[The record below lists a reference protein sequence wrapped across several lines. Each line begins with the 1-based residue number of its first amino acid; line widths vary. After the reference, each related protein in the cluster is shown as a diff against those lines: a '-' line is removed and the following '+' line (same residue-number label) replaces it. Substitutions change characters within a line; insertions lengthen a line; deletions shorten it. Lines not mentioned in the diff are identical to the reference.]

1 MLHFL
6 SFIWIYLLLAAVTG
20 YLLALGWL
28 GRNRSSVIKPEQDTK
43 LQKDLDNTKR
53 SLLERDKQLETL
65 KQERDQQLE
74 ALKAELST
82 AKTDRDRVRAEA
94 IPLNARLDELTLNL
108 ERSEKLRVAA
118 EGKVQ
123 TVETKTKLT
132 ETGPKTLGAL
142 EAIAGERDQLKEA
155 LAKAQDQLAAHTQAL
170 TQANTNIQT
179 ANATIQTAQAQ
190 LNAQETRLQQ
200 QAAELT
206 RLQTAHT
213 ATTATITTTIASG
226 LAIAAVEQNRE
237 DDLKEIIGVGPFIE
251 SKLNTLG
258 IHTFKQIALLSP
270 EMLEQVA
277 EHIEHFQGR
286 IGREN
291 WTEQCKALHFDK
303 YGEKI

>member
-6 SFIWIYLLLAAVTG
+6 SFIWICLLLAAVAG
-20 YLLALGWL
+20 YLLALWWL
-28 GRNRSSVIKPEQDTK
+28 GRNRSSAVKPEQDTK
-43 LQKDLDNTKR
+43 LQKDLDNAKR
-53 SLLERDKQLETL
+53 GLLERDKQLETL
-65 KQERDQQLE
+65 KLERDKQLE
-74 ALKAELST
+74 ALKAEIST

-108 ERSEKLRVAA
+108 EKYEKLRVAS

-123 TVETKTKLT
+123 TVETKPRLT

-142 EAIAGERDQLKEA
+142 EAIAAERDQLKEA
-155 LAKAQDQLAAHTQAL
+155 LTKSQDQLSAHTQAL

-200 QAAELT
+200 QAAELA
-206 RLQTAHT
+206 RLR
-213 ATTATITTTIASG
+213 ATPAATKAAG
-226 LAIAAVEQNRE
+226 LTIAAVEQNRE

-251 SKLNTLG
+251 SKLHTLG
-258 IHTFKQIALLSP
+258 IRTFKQIALLSP

>member
-6 SFIWIYLLLAAVTG
+6 SFIWICLLLAAIAG
-20 YLLALGWL
+20 YLLGLWWL
-28 GRNRSSVIKPEQDTK
+28 GRSRTSAVKPEQENK
-43 LQKDLDNTKR
+43 LQKDLDNAKR
-53 SLLERDKQLETL
+53 SLMERDKQLEGL
-65 KQERDQQLE
+65 KLERDKQLE

-94 IPLNARLDELTLNL
+94 IPLNARIDELTLNL
-108 ERSEKLRVAA
+108 EKSEKLRVAA

-123 TVETKTKLT
+123 TVEAKTNLT
-132 ETGPKTLGAL
+132 DAGSKTLGAL
-142 EAIAGERDQLKEA
+142 EAIAGERDQLKGA

-206 RLQTAHT
+206 RLRTAPSAT
-213 ATTATITTTIASG
+213 ATTLTTASG

-237 DDLKEIIGVGPFIE
+237 DDLKEIVGVGPFIE
-251 SKLNTLG
+251 SKLHTLG
-258 IHTFKQIALLSP
+258 IRTFKQIALLSP
-270 EMLEQVA
+270 EMLERVA

>member
-6 SFIWIYLLLAAVTG
+6 SFIWICLLLAAVAG
-20 YLLALGWL
+20 YLLALWWL
-28 GRNRSSVIKPEQDTK
+28 GRNRSSAVKPEQDAK
-43 LQKDLDNTKR
+43 LQKDLDNAKR
-53 SLLERDKQLETL
+53 GLLERDKQLETL
-65 KQERDQQLE
+65 KLERDKQLE
-74 ALKAELST
+74 ALKTELST

-108 ERSEKLRVAA
+108 EKSEKLRVAA
-118 EGKVQ
+118 ESKIQ
-123 TVETKTKLT
+123 TTEVKTRLT

-142 EAIAGERDQLKEA
+142 EAVAAERDQLKEA
-155 LAKAQDQLAAHTQAL
+155 LTKAQDQLSAHTQAL

-200 QAAELT
+200 QAAELA
-206 RLQTAHT
+206 RLR
-213 ATTATITTTIASG
+213 ATPTATITPG

-251 SKLNTLG
+251 SKLHTLG
-258 IHTFKQIALLSP
+258 IRTFKQIALLSP

>member
-6 SFIWIYLLLAAVTG
+6 SFIWICLLLAAVAG
-20 YLLALGWL
+20 YLLALWWL
-28 GRNRSSVIKPEQDTK
+28 GRNRASAVKPEQDIK
-43 LQKDLDNTKR
+43 LQKDLDNAKR
-53 SLLERDKQLETL
+53 NLLERDKQLETL
-65 KQERDQQLE
+65 KLERDKQLE
-74 ALKAELST
+74 TLKAELST

-108 ERSEKLRVAA
+108 EKSEKLRVIA
-118 EGKVQ
+118 EGRVQ
-123 TVETKTKLT
+123 TVEAKTPLM

-142 EAIAGERDQLKEA
+142 EAIAAERDQLKEA
-155 LAKAQDQLAAHTQAL
+155 LAKSQDQLAAHTQAL

-200 QAAELT
+200 HVTELARLRIAPAEAVGT
-206 RLQTAHT
+206 V
-213 ATTATITTTIASG
+213 SG
-226 LAIAAVEQNRE
+226 LTIAAVEQGRE
-237 DDLKEIIGVGPFIE
+237 DDLKEIVGVGPFIE
-251 SKLNTLG
+251 SKLHILG
-258 IHTFKQIALLSP
+258 IRTFKQIAFLSP

-303 YGEKI
+303 YGEKL

>member
-6 SFIWIYLLLAAVTG
+6 SFIWICLLLAAIVG
-20 YLLALGWL
+20 GLLAYWWL
-28 GRNRSSVIKPEQDTK
+28 GRNRSSAVKPEQETK
-43 LQKDLDNTKR
+43 RQKDLDSAKR
-53 SLLERDKQLETL
+53 TLLERDKQLETL
-65 KQERDQQLE
+65 KQERDRQLE
-74 ALKAELST
+74 ALKTELSA
-82 AKTDRDRVRAEA
+82 AKSDRDRVRAEA

-108 ERSEKLRVAA
+108 EKSEKLRAAA
-118 EGKVQ
+118 EGKAQ

-170 TQANTNIQT
+170 TQANSNIQT

-206 RLQTAHT
+206 RLRTAPA
-213 ATTATITTTIASG
+213 ATTAPLTTASG
-226 LAIAAVEQNRE
+226 LAIAAVEQNRA
-237 DDLKEIIGVGPFIE
+237 DDLKEIVGVGPFIE

-258 IHTFKQIALLSP
+258 IRTFKQIALLSP